1 MAAVRRDG
9 ADLVL
14 EVRVQPRS
22 ARTEVAGLHGGR
34 LRVRLSAPPTDGR
47 ANAALAAF
55 LADAFR
61 VPRARIV
68 IEHGLASRDKRIRVR
83 SPPELPPPFDALLGP

>member
-1 MAAVRRDG
+1 MPAVRRDG
-9 ADLVL
+9 TDLVL

-22 ARTEVAGLHGGR
+22 ACTEVVGLHGGR
-34 LRVRLSAPPTDGR
+34 LRVRLAAPPTDGR

-55 LADAFR
+55 LADAFG
-61 VPRARIV
+61 VPRSRIV

-83 SPPELPPPFDALLGP
+83 SPPTVPPPFDALLGP